1 MVQIKAGAQTARL
14 ITINHNGKSFDI
26 VPGGAGSVPVEI
38 PNAAAKLPFVKALVE
53 SGELVMG
60 DMTEDEDEVDDKL
73 QTLRKE
79 AEALGVKFDGRTGA
93 ETLQK
98 KIDEAKAPK

>member
-14 ITINHNGKSFDI
+14 ITINHDGKSYEI

-38 PNAAAKLPFVKALVE
+38 PNAAAKLPFVKALVD
-53 SGELVMG
+53 SGDLVMG
-60 DMTEDEDEVDDKL
+60 DVAEEDEPDDKL

>member
-14 ITINHNGKSFDI
+14 ITINHDGKSYEI

-38 PNAAAKLPFVKALVE
+38 PNAAAKLPFVKALVD
-53 SGELVMG
+53 SGDLVMG
-60 DMTEDEDEVDDKL
+60 DVTEEDEADDKL